1 MAYPAYLREKARRL
15 RREQRLTI
23 DELAECLALSRTTVY
38 LWVRD
43 LPLERSGR
51 QNRGQRLGNAAMQ
64 AKYRRLREEAYADG
78 QRTFAA
84 LAEDPLFRDFV
95 TLYIAEGYKRSRNVV
110 SLCNSDPTTMRLAN
124 AWLGRLSDRPPLLPR
139 PVPRGPGPRRAAGVL
154 GRCPGH
160 RSGGGAL
167 PAQVQ
172 RCPARAPTL
181 AMPLR
186 RAHRRR

>member
-124 AWLGRLSDRPPLLPR
+124 AWLGRLSDGPASTASSTTRTRTSTQLR
-139 PVPRGPGPRRAAGVL
+139 AFWGVPWASTRWCASGASPTVPSSRTDAGDAATA
-154 GRCPGH
+154 CSP
-160 RSGGGAL
+160 SA
-167 PAQVQ
+167 
-172 RCPARAPTL
+172 
-181 AMPLR
+181 
-186 RAHRRR
+186 